1 MSRTY
6 AIAMTRPHQRFG
18 FKEPIGRQI
27 PQGAMGW
34 SLVILVVWLGLAGLY
49 VAQIV
54 GAAPRSDKLQ
64 KLETRVGYL
73 QRDIMA
79 LEDSTAKASSL
90 HALAERAQGLGL
102 VPVQDPE
109 YINPAAHAFVR
120 R

>member
-1 MSRTY
+1 
-6 AIAMTRPHQRFG
+6 MTRPHQRFG

-34 SLVILVVWLGLAGLY
+34 GLLILVVWLGMAGLY
-49 VAQIV
+49 VTQIV
-54 GAAPRSDKLQ
+54 RAAPRGDQLQ
-64 KLETRVGYL
+64 KLQSHVDEM
-73 QRDIMA
+73 QRDIMS

-102 VPVQDPE
+102 VQVQNPE
-109 YINPAAHAFVR
+109 YVNPAAHAFVR